1 MKRETGPNKERNKDE
16 LVGAFEGSG
25 APFERGA
32 QMARDW
38 RVRDAGAGAGTVVN
52 CAVHTQQKI
61 VDGKDEVQRRPEAE
75 RPKHD

>member
-1 MKRETGPNKERNKDE
+1 MSLLEHLKEAARHLKE
-16 LVGAFEGSG
+16 AT
-25 APFERGA
+25 

-38 RVRDAGAGAGTVVN
+38 RVRDAVGNAGTIVG
-52 CAVHTQQKI
+52 CAIHTQQKI